1 MLNPLTGETMLQIQI
16 LWGEKLPGSY
26 ETEPD
31 TYTFRTQEE
40 LDGFRLGIA
49 VACGWSDYKIV
60 GEDD

>member
-1 MLNPLTGETMLQIQI
+1 MHNPLTGETMLQIQI
-16 LWGEKLPGSY
+16 LWGD

-49 VACGWSDYKIV
+49 VACGWSTYKIV